1 MKIIIIGGVAGGMSA
16 ATRLR
21 RLDES
26 AEITVYEQGPHV
38 SFANCG
44 LPYFVGDVIE
54 KQSALLLQTPAALW
68 NRFRINVQVS
78 SRVTAIDPAAQTVTV
93 LNLTSG
99 ESATDSYDALVISTG
114 AAPRILDIPGAERAL
129 HLRDVPDA
137 VAIKEAVDRLAEQTL
152 TQPSAVILGAGFI
165 GVELAENL
173 RHRGVSVTLVQSQST
188 VLAQFDPEVIEPF
201 QKTLELN
208 GIDLKLGTR
217 ALEIGERTVTL
228 ANGDVLPADLVISSV
243 GVSPD
248 HHLAVEAGLRIGQA
262 GGIWVDDQQR
272 TSDPNIYAVGDAAE
286 KVNFATGEAQMI
298 WLANLANRHG
308 RLVADVIAGE
318 KTNARPVLGTGI
330 IGAFGMV
337 AALTGLTEKAAKAQG
352 IPHSIIH
359 LHPSSHAGY
368 YPGAQHVAIKVL
380 FDPATGKLLGA
391 QATGRDG
398 ADKRIDVLATAIFA
412 GLTVNDLMDLELA
425 YSPQYGSAKDAINQ
439 AGYVGNNVFEGKT
452 PNVQWHEVAKLIE
465 SGTQVIDVRTRDEYD
480 VQSIPGSVH
489 IPVDEIRE
497 RLDEIRPDNVVVHC
511 RVGQRGHIAAQILR
525 AQGIAARNLDGGC
538 LTWRAGMDSLERKQ
552 HVSSSSMP

>member
-1 MKIIIIGGVAGGMSA
+1 MKVIIIGGVAGGMSA

-21 RLDES
+21 RLDET

-68 NRFRINVQVS
+68 NRFRINVQVE
-78 SRVTAIDPAAQTVTV
+78 SRVTAIDPATRTVSV
-93 LNLTSG
+93 LKVETG
-99 ESATDSYDALVISTG
+99 ETTTDTYDALVISTG
-114 AAPRILDIPGAERAL
+114 AAPRHLDIPGAERAMS
-129 HLRDVPDA
+129 LRDVPDA
-137 VAIKEAVDRLAEQTL
+137 VAIKDAVDRLAEQTL

-173 RHRGVSVTLVQSQST
+173 RHRGVAVTLVQSQST

-201 QKTLELN
+201 QKTLEMN
-208 GIDLKLGTR
+208 GIELKLGTR
-217 ALEIGERTVTL
+217 AVAIAERSVTL
-228 ANGDVLPADLVISSV
+228 ASGDELPADLVISSV

-248 HHLAVEAGLRIGQA
+248 HFLAVEAGLRIGAA

-272 TSDPNIYAVGDAAE
+272 TSDPHIYAVGDAAE
-286 KVNFATGEAQMI
+286 KVNFATGDAQMV

-318 KTNARPVLGTGI
+318 KTAARPALGTGI

-337 AALTGLTEKAAKAQG
+337 AAVTGLTEKAAVARG
-352 IPHSIIH
+352 IPHSIVH

-368 YPGAQHVAIKVL
+368 YPGSAHVALKVL
-380 FDPATGKLLGA
+380 FDPTTGKLLGA

-439 AGYVGNNVFEGKT
+439 AGYVGNNVHSGKT
-452 PNVQWHEVAKLIE
+452 PNVQWHEIAGLIAG
-465 SGTQVIDVRTRDEYD
+465 GTQVIDVRTRDEYD

-489 IPVDEIRE
+489 IPVDELRE
-497 RLDEIRPDNVVVHC
+497 RLDEVRGEGVVVHC

-525 AQGIAARNLDGGC
+525 SHGIPARNLDGGC

-552 HVSSSSMP
+552 HVSSSRLP

>member
-21 RLDES
+21 RLNEN

-54 KQSALLLQTPAALW
+54 KQSALLLQTPTALW
-68 NRFRINVQVS
+68 NRFRINVQVA
-78 SRVTAIDPAAQTVTV
+78 SRVTAIHPENRTVEILKV
-93 LNLTSG
+93 ESG
-99 ESATDSYDALVISTG
+99 ESVSDSYDALIISTG
-114 AAPRILDIPGAERAL
+114 AAPRHLNIPGIERAL
-129 HLRDVPDA
+129 SLRDVPDA
-137 VAIKEAVDRLAEQTL
+137 VAIKDAVDRLSET
-152 TQPSAVILGAGFI
+152 TIGQPTAVILGAGFI

-173 RHRGVSVTLVQSQST
+173 RHRGVAVTLVQSQPT
-188 VLAQFDPEVIEPF
+188 VLAQFDPEMIEPL
-201 QKTLELN
+201 QKTLEMN
-208 GIDLKLGTR
+208 GVELKLGVR
-217 ALEIGERTVTL
+217 AASISETSVTL
-228 ANGDVLPADLVISSV
+228 NNGEQLPADLVISSV

-248 HHLAVEAGLRIGQA
+248 HHLAVEAGLRIGAA

-286 KVNFATGEAQMI
+286 KLNFATGDAQMI

-308 RLVADVIAGE
+308 RLVADVISGE
-318 KTNARPVLGTGI
+318 KTASRPALGTGI

-337 AALTGLTEKAAKAQG
+337 AAVTGLTEKAAVARG
-352 IPHSIIH
+352 ISHAIIH

-368 YPGAQHVAIKVL
+368 YPGAQHIAMKVL
-380 FDPATGKLLGA
+380 FDPMTGKLLGA
-391 QATGRDG
+391 QSTGRDG

-439 AGYVGNNVFEGKT
+439 VGYVGNNAFSGKT
-452 PNVQWHEVAKLIE
+452 PNVQWHEVADLIAG
-465 SGTQVIDVRTRDEYD
+465 GTQVIDVRTRDEYD

-489 IPVDEIRE
+489 IPVDELRE
-497 RLDEIRPDNVVVHC
+497 RLDEISAEGAVVHC
-511 RVGQRGHIAAQILR
+511 RVGQRGHIAAQILHSH
-525 AQGIAARNLDGGC
+525 GIPARNLDGGC
-538 LTWRAGMDSLERKQ
+538 LTWRAGMDSLERK
-552 HVSSSSMP
+552 HYVSSSPVP

>member
-1 MKIIIIGGVAGGMSA
+1 MKVIIIGGVAGGMSA

-26 AEITVYEQGPHV
+26 ADITVYEQGPHV

-68 NRFRINVQVS
+68 SRFRINVKVF
-78 SRVTAIDPAAQTVTV
+78 SRVTSIDPGARAVTV
-93 LNLTSG
+93 LNVRSG
-99 ESATDSYDALVISTG
+99 ETSVETYDVLVISTG
-114 AAPRILDIPGAERAL
+114 AAPRILDVPGAERAL

-137 VAIKEAVDRLAEQTL
+137 VAIKEAVDRLSEQTL

-173 RHRGVSVTLVQSQST
+173 RHRGVSVTLVQSQAT

-217 ALEIGERTVTL
+217 AVEIGQRTVTL
-228 ANGDVLPADLVISSV
+228 ASGEVLPADLVISSV
-243 GVSPD
+243 GVSAD

-286 KVNFATGEAQMI
+286 KINFATGESQMV

-318 KTNARPVLGTGI
+318 KAIARPVLGTGI
-330 IGAFGMV
+330 IGAFGMI
-337 AALTGLTEKAAKAQG
+337 AALTGLTEKAGKAQG

-380 FDPATGKLLGA
+380 FDPESGRLLGA

-439 AGYVGNNVFEGKT
+439 VGYVGNNVFERKT
-452 PNVQWHEVAKLIE
+452 PNVQWYEIAELIA

-497 RLDEIRPDNVVVHC
+497 RLDEIRRDGVVVHC

-525 AQGIAARNLDGGC
+525 AANIPARNLDGGC

-552 HVSSSSMP
+552 HVSSN